1 MWVSMGCGTVSF
13 SLLVCY
19 SLSPL
24 FVSESTTSVALSTA
38 ATILFTF
45 WQRMTLYGSLICD
58 LMYLIMDTA
67 SKQWMY
73 LGVQLLHDYIPVL
86 VLYFW
91 TKLWPG
97 FITFSLFMPHTLLD
111 WDTQGSSNWQ
121 VKCLILTTDMPLN
134 YYVCFTMADFTMDI
148 FDKQREGC

>member
-73 LGVQLLHDYIPVL
+73 LGVQLLL

-97 FITFSLFMPHTLLD
+97 FTPFLPVYATYIIGSRHTGEQQLTGKMPFLDHRHATKLLCVFYI
-111 WDTQGSSNWQ
+111 GRFYNGHIWQ
-121 VKCLILTTDMPLN
+121 SKGRDAN
-134 YYVCFTMADFTMDI
+134 
-148 FDKQREGC
+148 